1 MSYDNNDDLAGSGKD
16 KLSHTHFSPRRERR
30 AFRDG
35 CLLNRAIPLHQPH
48 THTPTDL
55 FYFFRFSGGFG
66 KILDVVQQSHRYYMF
81 FFFPSLLTESYLF
94 FSRHY
99 SNMAAQIRPN
109 SFFSSL
115 QFMARFTPFTKK

>member
-48 THTPTDL
+48 THTN
-55 FYFFRFSGGFG
+55 RF
-66 KILDVVQQSHRYYMF
+66 IL
-81 FFFPSLLTESYLF
+81 FFPFFGGVWENPRRGSTVTSILYVLFFPPFSQKVISF

-99 SNMAAQIRPN
+99 SEMAAQIRPN